1 MRKPKKEIQLT
12 SYDELLGINEAEQNS
27 FNQVFEVPLNEL
39 YPFKNHPFHVNDDE
53 KMAETVE
60 SIKNYGILNP
70 ALVRPRAE
78 GGYELIAGHRRKR
91 GCELAGKSKMP
102 VLIRN
107 YTDDEAVIVM
117 VDSNIQRENLLPSE
131 KAYAYKMKMDAVK
144 HQGIKDEN
152 AVSVD
157 SADLVGQAA
166 GDSGRTVQRYIRLT
180 CLIPE
185 LLKLLDEGK
194 INFTVGVSLTYLS
207 ETEQIWVKDCIVSG
221 ASSVTGSMA
230 TKLKQYSGEG
240 KLTELAVQLILNEK
254 KTETG
259 KDESISQ
266 RNITENRLN
275 RLSMNCLITGR
286 KANNEGRRESK
297 MAKSES
303 TKIEFGY
310 FHDYESEQF
319 AFYRI
324 PKVLFTDE
332 YFRNL
337 SSDAKVLYGL
347 MLDRMA
353 LSIRNNW
360 VDNEGKVYIIFTLE
374 QVMEYMN
381 CGKDKGVK
389 ILAELDTDKGIGL
402 IERVKRGLGKPT
414 IIYVKSF
421 VYRKEKVLD
430 SAENDNRSQ
439 EVGKAEVKSS
449 EKPKSGVLES
459 RSQEFGKTEVWKSEK
474 SKSRVRKNRS
484 TEVGK
489 TDPNNTNYNYT
500 DISNTDRSNTD
511 LINLSDSSEQ
521 QSMDLME
528 EMGLFQMNTALVK
541 RNIEYDC
548 LVQRCRLGEQQQL
561 DEIVALIVETISIE
575 RENITISGVK
585 YPYQFVKSRLLL
597 LEESHIEYVLDC
609 LHENTREVK
618 NIKAYL
624 LTCLM
629 NSITTI
635 GNYYQAKVNHDMY
648 GGGI

>member
-1 MRKPKKEIQLT
+1 
-12 SYDELLGINEAEQNS
+12 
-27 FNQVFEVPLNEL
+27 
-39 YPFKNHPFHVNDDE
+39 
-53 KMAETVE
+53 
-60 SIKNYGILNP
+60 
-70 ALVRPRAE
+70 
-78 GGYELIAGHRRKR
+78 
-91 GCELAGKSKMP
+91 
-102 VLIRN
+102 
-107 YTDDEAVIVM
+107 
-117 VDSNIQRENLLPSE
+117 
-131 KAYAYKMKMDAVK
+131 
-144 HQGIKDEN
+144 
-152 AVSVD
+152 
-157 SADLVGQAA
+157 
-166 GDSGRTVQRYIRLT
+166 
-180 CLIPE
+180 
-185 LLKLLDEGK
+185 
-194 INFTVGVSLTYLS
+194 
-207 ETEQIWVKDCIVSG
+207 
-221 ASSVTGSMA
+221 
-230 TKLKQYSGEG
+230 
-240 KLTELAVQLILNEK
+240 
-254 KTETG
+254 
-259 KDESISQ
+259 
-266 RNITENRLN
+266 
-275 RLSMNCLITGR
+275 
-286 KANNEGRRESK
+286 

-353 LSIRNNW
+353 LSIRHQW
-360 VDNEGKVYIIFTLE
+360 FDEEGKVYIIFTVE
-374 QVMEYMN
+374 QVIQYMN
-381 CGKDKGVK
+381 CGRDKAMK
-389 ILAELDTDKGIGL
+389 TLAELDTKKGIGL
-402 IERVKRGLGKPT
+402 IERVKQGFGKPD
-414 IIYVKSF
+414 IIYVKNFILRTSKD
-421 VYRKEKVLD
+421 VKN
-430 SAENDNRSQ
+430 NDESEESIQQNR
-439 EVGKAEVKSS
+439 EVEEVDLS
-449 EKPKSGVLES
+449 E
-459 RSQEFGKTEVWKSEK
+459 SEK
-474 SKSRVRKNRS
+474 STYRGRKIRT

-489 TDPNNTNYNYT
+489 IDPINTKYNYT
-500 DISNTDRSNTD
+500 DISNTDRNNTD

-528 EMGLFQMNTALVK
+528 EMELFQMNTALVK

>member
-1 MRKPKKEIQLT
+1 
-12 SYDELLGINEAEQNS
+12 
-27 FNQVFEVPLNEL
+27 
-39 YPFKNHPFHVNDDE
+39 
-53 KMAETVE
+53 
-60 SIKNYGILNP
+60 
-70 ALVRPRAE
+70 
-78 GGYELIAGHRRKR
+78 
-91 GCELAGKSKMP
+91 
-102 VLIRN
+102 
-107 YTDDEAVIVM
+107 
-117 VDSNIQRENLLPSE
+117 
-131 KAYAYKMKMDAVK
+131 
-144 HQGIKDEN
+144 
-152 AVSVD
+152 
-157 SADLVGQAA
+157 
-166 GDSGRTVQRYIRLT
+166 
-180 CLIPE
+180 
-185 LLKLLDEGK
+185 
-194 INFTVGVSLTYLS
+194 
-207 ETEQIWVKDCIVSG
+207 
-221 ASSVTGSMA
+221 
-230 TKLKQYSGEG
+230 
-240 KLTELAVQLILNEK
+240 
-254 KTETG
+254 
-259 KDESISQ
+259 
-266 RNITENRLN
+266 
-275 RLSMNCLITGR
+275 
-286 KANNEGRRESK
+286 

-353 LSIRNNW
+353 LSIRHQW
-360 VDNEGKVYIIFTLE
+360 FDEEGKVYIIFTVE
-374 QVMEYMN
+374 QVIQYMN
-381 CGKDKGVK
+381 CGRDKAMK
-389 ILAELDTDKGIGL
+389 TLAELDTKKGIGL
-402 IERVKRGLGKPT
+402 IERVKQGFGKPD
-414 IIYVKSF
+414 IIYVKNFILRTSKD
-421 VYRKEKVLD
+421 VKNNDESEESIQQNREVEEVDLSESEKSTYRGRKNRLQGVGKTD
-430 SAENDNRSQ
+430 FKRSENTTYRGRKIRSQ

-474 SKSRVRKNRS
+474 SKSGVRKNRS

-528 EMGLFQMNTALVK
+528 EMELFQMNTALVK

>member
-1 MRKPKKEIQLT
+1 
-12 SYDELLGINEAEQNS
+12 
-27 FNQVFEVPLNEL
+27 
-39 YPFKNHPFHVNDDE
+39 
-53 KMAETVE
+53 
-60 SIKNYGILNP
+60 
-70 ALVRPRAE
+70 
-78 GGYELIAGHRRKR
+78 
-91 GCELAGKSKMP
+91 
-102 VLIRN
+102 
-107 YTDDEAVIVM
+107 
-117 VDSNIQRENLLPSE
+117 
-131 KAYAYKMKMDAVK
+131 
-144 HQGIKDEN
+144 
-152 AVSVD
+152 
-157 SADLVGQAA
+157 
-166 GDSGRTVQRYIRLT
+166 
-180 CLIPE
+180 
-185 LLKLLDEGK
+185 
-194 INFTVGVSLTYLS
+194 
-207 ETEQIWVKDCIVSG
+207 
-221 ASSVTGSMA
+221 
-230 TKLKQYSGEG
+230 
-240 KLTELAVQLILNEK
+240 
-254 KTETG
+254 
-259 KDESISQ
+259 
-266 RNITENRLN
+266 
-275 RLSMNCLITGR
+275 
-286 KANNEGRRESK
+286 

-449 EKPKSGVLES
+449 EKPKSGV
-459 RSQEFGKTEVWKSEK
+459 
-474 SKSRVRKNRS
+474 RKNRS

-500 DISNTDRSNTD
+500 DISNTDRNNTD

-528 EMGLFQMNTALVK
+528 EMELFQMNTALVK

>member
-1 MRKPKKEIQLT
+1 M
-12 SYDELLGINEAEQNS
+12 
-27 FNQVFEVPLNEL
+27 
-39 YPFKNHPFHVNDDE
+39 
-53 KMAETVE
+53 
-60 SIKNYGILNP
+60 
-70 ALVRPRAE
+70 
-78 GGYELIAGHRRKR
+78 
-91 GCELAGKSKMP
+91 
-102 VLIRN
+102 
-107 YTDDEAVIVM
+107 VI
-117 VDSNIQRENLLPSE
+117 
-131 KAYAYKMKMDAVK
+131 
-144 HQGIKDEN
+144 
-152 AVSVD
+152 
-157 SADLVGQAA
+157 
-166 GDSGRTVQRYIRLT
+166 
-180 CLIPE
+180 
-185 LLKLLDEGK
+185 
-194 INFTVGVSLTYLS
+194 
-207 ETEQIWVKDCIVSG
+207 
-221 ASSVTGSMA
+221 
-230 TKLKQYSGEG
+230 
-240 KLTELAVQLILNEK
+240 
-254 KTETG
+254 
-259 KDESISQ
+259 
-266 RNITENRLN
+266 
-275 RLSMNCLITGR
+275 
-286 KANNEGRRESK
+286 
-297 MAKSES
+297 
-303 TKIEFGY
+303 
-310 FHDYESEQF
+310 
-319 AFYRI
+319 
-324 PKVLFTDE
+324 
-332 YFRNL
+332 FRNL

-430 SAENDNRSQ
+430 SAENNN
-439 EVGKAEVKSS
+439 
-449 EKPKSGVLES
+449 

-528 EMGLFQMNTALVK
+528 EMKLFQMNTALVK

>member
-1 MRKPKKEIQLT
+1 
-12 SYDELLGINEAEQNS
+12 
-27 FNQVFEVPLNEL
+27 
-39 YPFKNHPFHVNDDE
+39 
-53 KMAETVE
+53 
-60 SIKNYGILNP
+60 
-70 ALVRPRAE
+70 
-78 GGYELIAGHRRKR
+78 
-91 GCELAGKSKMP
+91 
-102 VLIRN
+102 
-107 YTDDEAVIVM
+107 
-117 VDSNIQRENLLPSE
+117 
-131 KAYAYKMKMDAVK
+131 
-144 HQGIKDEN
+144 
-152 AVSVD
+152 
-157 SADLVGQAA
+157 
-166 GDSGRTVQRYIRLT
+166 
-180 CLIPE
+180 
-185 LLKLLDEGK
+185 
-194 INFTVGVSLTYLS
+194 
-207 ETEQIWVKDCIVSG
+207 
-221 ASSVTGSMA
+221 
-230 TKLKQYSGEG
+230 
-240 KLTELAVQLILNEK
+240 
-254 KTETG
+254 
-259 KDESISQ
+259 
-266 RNITENRLN
+266 
-275 RLSMNCLITGR
+275 
-286 KANNEGRRESK
+286 

-430 SAENDNRSQ
+430 SAENDNR
-439 EVGKAEVKSS
+439 G
-449 EKPKSGVLES
+449 
-459 RSQEFGKTEVWKSEK
+459 
-474 SKSRVRKNRS
+474 RKNRS

-528 EMGLFQMNTALVK
+528 EMKLFQMNTALVK

>member
-1 MRKPKKEIQLT
+1 
-12 SYDELLGINEAEQNS
+12 
-27 FNQVFEVPLNEL
+27 
-39 YPFKNHPFHVNDDE
+39 
-53 KMAETVE
+53 
-60 SIKNYGILNP
+60 
-70 ALVRPRAE
+70 
-78 GGYELIAGHRRKR
+78 
-91 GCELAGKSKMP
+91 
-102 VLIRN
+102 
-107 YTDDEAVIVM
+107 
-117 VDSNIQRENLLPSE
+117 
-131 KAYAYKMKMDAVK
+131 
-144 HQGIKDEN
+144 
-152 AVSVD
+152 
-157 SADLVGQAA
+157 
-166 GDSGRTVQRYIRLT
+166 
-180 CLIPE
+180 
-185 LLKLLDEGK
+185 
-194 INFTVGVSLTYLS
+194 
-207 ETEQIWVKDCIVSG
+207 
-221 ASSVTGSMA
+221 
-230 TKLKQYSGEG
+230 
-240 KLTELAVQLILNEK
+240 
-254 KTETG
+254 
-259 KDESISQ
+259 
-266 RNITENRLN
+266 
-275 RLSMNCLITGR
+275 
-286 KANNEGRRESK
+286 

-402 IERVKRGLGKPT
+402 IERVKRGSGKPT

-528 EMGLFQMNTALVK
+528 EMELFQMNTALVK